1 MGQNMPNYVEIIPD
15 RRDMLPYLPE
25 PNSRIG
31 KLDLAVIAIITF
43 VFSILAFCSLGDIKS
58 PQTTWYANDG
68 QYVVFELADETEVK
82 TTAFMLGARN
92 NKSFTLSVSSDNQNW
107 QDIMDVKGNAVF
119 RWQMEATAFTG
130 RYVRITSLDDDLY
143 IQELGFLDAEGVPV
157 TKSVYEHS
165 FYHTSNW
172 LFGQHPAFPAHIYAN
187 PPLISNNPEFL
198 LDEQDL
204 IPARATFLNGTYFD
218 EIYHARTAY
227 EFIHSL
233 EVYEWSHPPLGKAI
247 ISSGI
252 LLFGMSPFGWR
263 FAGTLFGVL
272 MLPVMYI
279 FAKKVF
285 HSLGWAFFATFLFAA
300 DFMRFTQTRIATLDV
315 FVTFFIMVM
324 FLFMYLYYSLNFFNA
339 TKRGKDKHYAFIRSL
354 VYLLCCGIFSGL
366 AMAVKWQGIFAML
379 GIPVLV
385 SYTLHK
391 RHLEYKS
398 FRVEDSYNNDQNTK
412 YFKRYMLITL
422 ICCILFLVAA
432 PVVIYSLSYIPYL
445 RTPSKDGIDSIID
458 NQVKMFNYHSRLES
472 THPYSSQWFTWP
484 FMLRPILYYSW
495 HSYDGIST
503 SIAAFGNPAVW
514 WVGVVALVYCARSI
528 LKRFNSIVFFLFVAF
543 ASLYLPWI
551 FVGRTTF
558 IYHYF
563 PCVPFVIL
571 MITYMFKHWAV
582 QRKPKVIAIY
592 LSLTLA
598 LLIVFY
604 PVISG
609 HPTQKWYVDTF
620 LRWSPTWSLRYTG
633 DS

>member
-1 MGQNMPNYVEIIPD
+1 MPNYIESTSGQV
-15 RRDMLPYLPE
+15 DMLPE
-25 PNSRIG
+25 PCSKIG
-31 KLDLAVIAIITF
+31 KRDLAVISIITF
-43 VFSILAFCSLGDIKS
+43 VYSILAFYNLGDIKS
-58 PQTTWYANDG
+58 PQTAWYANAG
-68 QYVVFELADETEVK
+68 QYVIFELADESEIK

-92 NKSFTLSVSSDNQNW
+92 SKSFMLSVSCDNQNW
-107 QDIMDVKGNAVF
+107 HDVMKIEGKAVF
-119 RWQMEATAFTG
+119 RWYIKETVFTG
-130 RYVRITSLDDDLY
+130 KYVRVTSLDNDLY
-143 IQELGFLDAEGVPV
+143 IQELGFLDAEGMPV

-165 FYHTSNW
+165 LVFDTANNTS
-172 LFGQHPAFPAHIYAN
+172 
-187 PPLISNNPEFL
+187 LISNNPKFL

-204 IPARATFLNGTYFD
+204 IPDRTTFLNSTYFD

-227 EFIHSL
+227 EYIHAL
-233 EVYEWSHPPLGKAI
+233 QVYEWSHPPLGKSI

-272 MLPVMYI
+272 MLPIMYI

-285 HSLGWAFFATFLFAA
+285 QSLGWAFFATFLFAS

-324 FLFMYLYYSLNFFNA
+324 FLFMYLYYSLNFLDF
-339 TKRGKDKHYAFIRSL
+339 TKRGKGNHSVFIRSL

-366 AMAVKWQGIFAML
+366 AAAVKWQGIFAML
-379 GIPVLV
+379 GIMILI

-398 FRVEDSYNNDQNTK
+398 IRGEDSCDNDQNTK
-412 YFKRYMLITL
+412 CFKRYMLITL
-422 ICCILFLVAA
+422 ICCILFLVVT
-432 PVVIYSLSYIPYL
+432 PVIIYFLSYIPYL
-445 RTPSKDGIDSIID
+445 RAPNKDGIVSIID
-458 NQVKMFNYHSRLES
+458 NQVSMFNFHSMLES

-484 FMLRPILYYSW
+484 IMLRPILYYSTQ
-495 HSYDGIST
+495 SYDGLST
-503 SIAAFGNPAVW
+503 SIAALGNPAVW
-514 WVGVVALVYCARSI
+514 WIGVVAFVYCARSI
-528 LKRFNSIVFFLFVAF
+528 LKRFNPIVFFLFVAY

-551 FVGRTTF
+551 FVGRTTY

-582 QRKPKVIAIY
+582 LRKPKVIAIY
-592 LSLTLA
+592 LSLTLI
-598 LLIVFY
+598 LFIVFY

-609 HPTQKWYVDTF
+609 HPTHKSYVDTF
-620 LRWSPTWSLRYTG
+620 LRWSPTWSLRYIG